1 MSKRGLFCL
10 MTEEASFVYSKCIW
24 LFGELVQLLV
34 NFADLLVSLV
44 QLLVNFA
51 DLLVS
56 LVQLLVNFA
65 DLLVS
70 LVHLLVNFAD
80 LLVSLT
86 EFNPIIMKRCKALLS
101 G

>member
-56 LVQLLVNFA
+56 L
-65 DLLVS
+65 
-70 LVHLLVNFAD
+70 
-80 LLVSLT
+80 T

>member
-1 MSKRGLFCL
+1 

-24 LFGELVQLLV
+24 LFGE
-34 NFADLLVSLV
+34 
-44 QLLVNFA
+44 
-51 DLLVS
+51 